1 MDWLGPQRGK
11 ILVTGLET
19 LAILLTI
26 NCQKVAARISG
37 TLKKSNFRNE
47 PKNSQSETFSG

>member
-47 PKNSQSETFSG
+47 PKNS